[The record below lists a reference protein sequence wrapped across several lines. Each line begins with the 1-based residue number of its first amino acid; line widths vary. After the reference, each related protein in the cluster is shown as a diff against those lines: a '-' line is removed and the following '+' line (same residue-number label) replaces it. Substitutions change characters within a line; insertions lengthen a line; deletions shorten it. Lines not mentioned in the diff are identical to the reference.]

1 MRCKGRADRTR
12 VMGIRWI
19 WDYRARKWIGDSLVG
34 KWYLWYHDKKFLLT
48 SPSGAVYTLDKQNRE
63 AAMTQAG
70 FKIAEVEA
78 YLAGR

>member
-1 MRCKGRADRTR
+1 MKRNGRADRAW

-19 WDYRARKWIGDSLVG
+19 WDYRARKWVGNSLVG
-34 KWYLWYHDKKFLLT
+34 SWYLWQHDGKWVLA
-48 SPSGAVYTLDKQNRE
+48 SPDGTIYTLDKRDKQ
-63 AAMTQAG
+63 AAMVQAG